1 MRGRI
6 EGEGEGLV
14 GRLRLSLS
22 MLVAVGGLMRLR
34 GVGRVVVVVVVGRR
48 RLGSECWFLI
58 SSWRSGMRV

>member
-34 GVGRVVVVVVVGRR
+34 GVGRVVVVVVGRR